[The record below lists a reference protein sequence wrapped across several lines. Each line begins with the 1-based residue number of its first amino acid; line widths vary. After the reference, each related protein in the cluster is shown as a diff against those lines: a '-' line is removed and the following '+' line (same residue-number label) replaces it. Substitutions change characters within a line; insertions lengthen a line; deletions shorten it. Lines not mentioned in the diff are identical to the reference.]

1 MPESIFY
8 SSFVGELLRIA
19 RSTLLFEDLKV
30 KAKVFIERMRRQG
43 ADNAK
48 LDCSLHYLA
57 FAVTTVHLENG
68 SLDIQM
74 LKLLIITKFQ
84 PNEGGPPKKKFY
96 KPKDTWTA
104 NFYCLAEM
112 GATHTPSSAENQTF
126 TDAGLG
132 KKSIQ
137 LNNKASHLDLVLMLE
152 EEYPKLATTNGRFML
167 HRAEGGGSGKRR
179 LIRIATGPCGYSV
192 PYLKDS
198 CNIGTATIYVVPIQ
212 ESLDM
217 TKIVTRSYCSPTV
230 ECIFCGD
237 FVELLLLQE
246 HTKIC
251 SKNPGNEQ
259 KENGQNDKETS
270 QSSTST
276 RTSSFVNTHTR
287 NDAPVT
293 SQSSTSTSTRTSSF
307 VNTHTRNDAPVAMPL
322 QPRISTG
329 TQPSSEIIDITST
342 FLMAADTD
350 DAITSGLAD
359 SVSKYNAMKATV
371 KEWEKCDICY
381 RRLSHGDLCVEL

>member
-1 MPESIFY
+1 MDEINSRMK
-8 SSFVGELLRIA
+8 ELEYRLTPNSNNFR
-19 RSTLLFEDLKV
+19 
-30 KAKVFIERMRRQG
+30 
-43 ADNAK
+43 
-48 LDCSLHYLA
+48 
-57 FAVTTVHLENG
+57 
-68 SLDIQM
+68 
-74 LKLLIITKFQ
+74 TKFQ

-112 GATHTPSSAENQTF
+112 GATHTPSSAEHQTF

-132 KKSIQ
+132 KKRIQ

-198 CNIGTATIYVVPIQ
+198 CNIGHATIYVVPIQ

-259 KENGQNDKETS
+259 KENGQNDKE
-270 QSSTST
+270 
-276 RTSSFVNTHTR
+276 
-287 NDAPVT
+287 
-293 SQSSTSTSTRTSSF
+293 
-307 VNTHTRNDAPVAMPL
+307 
-322 QPRISTG
+322 
-329 TQPSSEIIDITST
+329 
-342 FLMAADTD
+342 
-350 DAITSGLAD
+350 
-359 SVSKYNAMKATV
+359 
-371 KEWEKCDICY
+371 
-381 RRLSHGDLCVEL
+381 